1 MALRQFAR
9 QSARSLG
16 LRSDVSAFAPAVA
29 TRGMSTV
36 IEGLK
41 YMASHEWAK
50 VDGDTVTVGIT
61 DHAQAELGDVVYVE
75 LPEVGSTVEAKST
88 FGVVESVKA
97 ASDVYSPISG
107 EVVAVNEELADS
119 PGAVERGRVHRRVDD
134 EGEDVQPRRPR
145 RAHGR
150 QGVRGILRQL
160 IRFASNSRRSSPDP
174 RARAFGGGEDHR
186 VVRV

>member
-1 MALRQFAR
+1 MACFVSPGIPPDPRTTHTTRNMALRQFAR

-119 PGAVERGRVHRRVDD
+119 PGAVN
-134 EGEDVQPRRPR
+134 EGAFTDGWMMKVKMSNPADLDALMDAKAYE
-145 RAHGR
+145 
-150 QGVRGILRQL
+150 
-160 IRFASNSRRSSPDP
+160 ASCDN
-174 RARAFGGGEDHR
+174 
-186 VVRV
+186 

>member
-1 MALRQFAR
+1 MALRQFTR

-97 ASDVYSPISG
+97 ASDVYSPVSG
-107 EVVAVNEELADS
+107 EVVAVNEDLADS
-119 PGAVERGRVHRRVDD
+119 PGKVN
-134 EGEDVQPRRPR
+134 EGAYTDGWMMKVKMTDPKELD
-145 RAHGR
+145 A
-150 QGVRGILRQL
+150 LMDAKAYE
-160 IRFASNSRRSSPDP
+160 ASCDQ
-174 RARAFGGGEDHR
+174 
-186 VVRV
+186 

>member
-16 LRSDVSAFAPAVA
+16 LRSDVSLAPALA

-75 LPEVGSTVEAKST
+75 LPEVGSEVSAKST

-97 ASDVYSPISG
+97 ASDVYSPVSG
-107 EVVAVNEELADS
+107 EVVAVNEGAYTDGWMMKVKMTDPKELDALMD
-119 PGAVERGRVHRRVDD
+119 AKAYE
-134 EGEDVQPRRPR
+134 
-145 RAHGR
+145 
-150 QGVRGILRQL
+150 
-160 IRFASNSRRSSPDP
+160 ASC
-174 RARAFGGGEDHR
+174 DH
-186 VVRV
+186 